1 MIKKKKKIGI
11 IGQVAILFVI
21 SILAS
26 GFLTFYTQHVVS
38 DAFVKSRTENLADQ
52 AADEVRLSVMEY
64 PAHDWLLR
72 YWYEHFDE
80 LEIEYDTDYEQSTV
94 TREKCEQ
101 LHLHCPTLL
110 FKYAAQDQI
119 EALSPEDQKLYAEI
133 TYSWLITR
141 INQIKRSQDVD
152 YLFCVSTDNTYRE
165 QFFLFSA
172 AEKDAV
178 RGTNYEE
185 AYTLGT
191 QVTVEKSQQDAM
203 RNAKQAY
210 DYLADAGQYVDY
222 YSYLTTEDGRHLFIG
237 MTYDLT
243 VLKQNIRSQTISRT
257 FYAVFYQ
264 FFLSV
269 ICLALIAYFILRP
282 LKEVQKDIRFY
293 KDTKRSKDVIES
305 LSKIQSRNEIGQLA
319 EDVID
324 LTREMDDYTR
334 QIAVISAEEERIG
347 TELALAARIQEAMLP
362 MTFPPFP
369 DRKEFEIY
377 ASMDPAKEV
386 GGDFYDFFFIDD
398 DHLCLVIADVSGK
411 GVPAAMFMT
420 ISKIIL
426 ANTAIL
432 GKSPA
437 ETLENANTAICPN
450 NREEMFV
457 TVWMGILELSTGIL
471 TASNAGHE
479 YPILKKP
486 DGKFELLKDR
496 HGFVIG
502 GMEGL
507 KYRSYE
513 LRIDPGST
521 IFLYT
526 DGLPE
531 ATDAEKC
538 MFGIDRILTVLNKN
552 PDQNPEQI
560 LRTMT
565 AAVNDFVKDA
575 EQFDDLTMLCLHY
588 KGPCRGD
595 GNTEN
600 DVNNVQ
606 DDESTG

>member
-1 MIKKKKKIGI
+1 MINKKKKVGI
-11 IGQVAILFVI
+11 IIQVAILFAI

-26 GFLTFYTQHVVS
+26 GLFTFYTQLVIS
-38 DAFVKSRTENLADQ
+38 DSFVKRRTESLADRV
-52 AADEVRLSVMEY
+52 ADEVNFAVMEI
-64 PAHDWLLR
+64 PAHDWLLN

-80 LEIEYDTDYEQSTV
+80 LEIEYDTDYEQSTL
-94 TREKCEQ
+94 TREKCD
-101 LHLHCPTLL
+101 LLNSHCPTLL
-110 FKYAAQDQI
+110 LKYASPEQI
-119 EALSPEDQKLYAEI
+119 EALSPEDQKLYAEV

-141 INQIKRSQDVD
+141 VNQIKRSHNVD

-172 AEKDAV
+172 AEEGDV

-191 QVTVEKSQQDAM
+191 QVKVSKSQQDAM
-203 RNAKQAY
+203 LSAKQHY
-210 DYLADAGQYVDY
+210 DYLADAGKYVDY
-222 YSYLTTEDGRHLFIG
+222 YSYLTTINNRPLFIG

-243 VLKQNIRSQTISRT
+243 VLKQNISSQTISRT
-257 FYAVFYQ
+257 VSAVFYQ

-269 ICLALIAYFILRP
+269 ICLALIAYFIIRP
-282 LKEVQKDIRFY
+282 LKDVQEDIRFY

-305 LSKIQSRNEIGQLA
+305 LSKIKSRNEIGQLA
-319 EDVID
+319 EDVIE
-324 LTREMDDYTR
+324 LTREIDNYTR
-334 QIAVISAEEERIG
+334 KIAMISAEEERIG
-347 TELALAARIQEAMLP
+347 TELALAARIQESMLP
-362 MTFPPFP
+362 MNFPPFP

-411 GVPAAMFMT
+411 GIPAAMFMT
-420 ISKIIL
+420 ICKIIL
-426 ANTAIL
+426 ANTAKL

-437 ETLENANTAICPN
+437 ETLENANSAICPN

-479 YPILKKP
+479 YPILKEP
-486 DGKFELLKDR
+486 GGKFKLFKDR
-496 HGFVIG
+496 HSFVVG

-507 KYRSYE
+507 KYRSYK
-513 LRIDPGST
+513 IQIAPGST
-521 IFLYT
+521 LFLYT

-531 ATDAEKC
+531 ATDAEKN
-538 MFGIDRILTVLNKN
+538 MFGTDRILKVLNKTSSH
-552 PDQNPEQI
+552 NPEQI
-560 LRTMT
+560 LHSM
-565 AAVNDFVKDA
+565 ADAVNSFVKEA

-588 KGPCRGD
+588 RGPGVAD
-595 GNTEN
+595 E
-600 DVNNVQ
+600 DMQ
-606 DDESTG
+606 DDA